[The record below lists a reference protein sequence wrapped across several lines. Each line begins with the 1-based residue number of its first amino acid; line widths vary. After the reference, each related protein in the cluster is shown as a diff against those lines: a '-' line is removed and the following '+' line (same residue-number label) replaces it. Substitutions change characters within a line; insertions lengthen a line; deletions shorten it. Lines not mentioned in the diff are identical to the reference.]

1 MLSRPSDAAM
11 ALVIH
16 VSGSAVSTGWTDAK
30 LVEDTDKADD
40 ASIKTFRL
48 VATSPAMP
56 DENRNPQAMEAE
68 IRVESLPPEVK
79 SIRIVSATNDI
90 SAPIAQ

>member
-1 MLSRPSDAAM
+1 M